1 MVNLALSQLPVLA
14 VSSVLITLLNA
25 CSTTPDRLTF
35 SMPSVTA
42 KPAPQNIWPAAP
54 EVPRYIYLGDLRGE
68 SSRTDDD
75 KQKQSLASR
84 FFSALVGLENKAIPV
99 TDLLRPQHGAV
110 DENGRVYVTDPGRQ
124 SIFVFNEITS
134 EFSVWNEKELGI
146 PFQSPVSIALV
157 DDEVMIT
164 DSEQGLIWVLNQQGE
179 IIRRIGEE
187 ILLRP
192 TGIAYSPIDKRI
204 YVSDTDESN
213 IKVFSRSG
221 ELLDTIGSKGAQP
234 GQFNHPTYLH
244 YQNSTLYV
252 ADSLNARIQAIDLED
267 DSIDIIGKRGLY
279 VGNFSRPK
287 GIALDSDGNIY
298 ITESYYDHLLIFN
311 PQGKLLM
318 AIGGSGQKAGQFS
331 QPTGVWIDHKDR
343 LFISDMLNSRVSIF
357 QYLGGS

>member
-1 MVNLALSQLPVLA
+1 MVKWTFRRLPLLTVTWVLA
-14 VSSVLITLLNA
+14 ALLTA

-35 SMPSVTA
+35 SMPAVSA
-42 KPAPQNIWPAAP
+42 KPEPENLWPAAP
-54 EVPRYIYLGDLRGE
+54 EVPRYMYLGDLRGE
-68 SSRTDDD
+68 SNRSDDGNK
-75 KQKQSLASR
+75 KQGLASR
-84 FFSALVGLENKAIPV
+84 FFSALVGLENRAIPV

-110 DENGRVYVTDPGRQ
+110 DKNGRIYVADPGRQ
-124 SIFVFNEITS
+124 SIFVFNEISS
-134 EFSVWNEKELGI
+134 EFSVWNEQEVGI
-146 PFQSPVSIALV
+146 PFLSPVSIELV
-157 DDEVMIT
+157 DDNVLIT

-179 IIRRIGEE
+179 LIRRMGAEV
-187 ILLRP
+187 LLRP
-192 TGIAYSPIDKRI
+192 TGIAYNPIQKQI

-213 IKVFSRSG
+213 IKVFSPSG
-221 ELLDTIGSKGAQP
+221 DLLDTIGSKGNQP

-244 YQNSTLYV
+244 YQNNKLYV
-252 ADSLNARIQAIDLED
+252 SDSLNARIQVIDLED
-267 DSIDIIGKRGLY
+267 DSIEVIGERGLY

-318 AIGGSGQKAGQFS
+318 AIGGSGEKAGQFS

-343 LFISDMLNSRVSIF
+343 LFVSDMLNSRVSIF